1 MNKVKFF
8 TNYSDHNELE
18 RAINSLGRSY
28 EILSVSFSTEFIGYS
43 NYYSAAVVYK
53 E

>member
-1 MNKVKFF
+1 MNKVIFF
-8 TNYSDHNELE
+8 TNYSDSNELE

>member
-8 TNYSDHNELE
+8 TNYSDSNELE
-18 RAINSLGRSY
+18 RAINSLGRSH
-28 EILSVSFSTEFIGYS
+28 EILSVSLSTEFIGYS
-43 NYYSAAVVYK
+43 TSSRAAVVYK